1 MRVTW
6 PSASVAMK
14 PASMLARVTAR
25 FCSTSATC
33 CSALR
38 RRPTLASSAAMA
50 ACNWPTLGSFSARGS
65 SSQSVTALVI
75 DSTAVPALASNRAP
89 Q

>member
-38 RRPTLASSAAMA
+38 RRPTSASSEVMA
-50 ACNWPTLGSFSARGS
+50 ACNWPTLGIFSALGI
-65 SSQSVTALVI
+65 SSQIVTAVAI
-75 DSTAVPALASNRAP
+75 DSRAVPALASTRAP